1 MASPFEQQLQDQHID
16 HILAEMEKHG
26 VDHQPFSLGTSLA
39 ARLDQN
45 SAFYPYVC
53 ARFANGSGNLQGA
66 MLQAFYHV
74 EQPLSMAAQELILAC
89 ANDAANDP
97 ANSPANDAT
106 LLNQCAL
113 TLWQCRQHKAQA
125 TAILARLLASPRWF
139 VRGNA
144 CHSLAKLRV
153 DDPALLQRLGELL
166 FDVEGND
173 WSVQSAALHA
183 ICEMGPQAKTLVPQL
198 LRLAE
203 AERDVPDYSG
213 WEVTNQLLAEAFGA
227 VGDDSPAVVAALQA
241 LVASHGESSAR
252 PAVLA
257 LGQLGPGAASALET
271 VCEYLTSD
279 AFPADSEETATRLL
293 QAVLS
298 MASDPRP
305 AFKKI
310 LPHWQHSPFDDVR
323 EVAKQWAWTIS

>member
-1 MASPFEQQLQDQHID
+1 MTSLFEQQLQDQHIE
-16 HILAEMEKHG
+16 HILTEMEKHG
-26 VDHQPFSLGTSLA
+26 VDYQPFNPGTSLA
-39 ARLDQN
+39 TRLDQN

-53 ARFANGSGNLQGA
+53 ERFAKGSANLQGA
-66 MLQAFYHV
+66 LLQAFYHV
-74 EQPLSMAAQELILAC
+74 ERPLPLPAQELILAC
-89 ANDAANDP
+89 ANDP
-97 ANSPANDAT
+97 ANNPANDDT

-113 TLWQCRQHKAQA
+113 TLWQCRQLKAQV
-125 TAILARLLASPRWF
+125 TETLSRLLVSPWWF

-144 CHSLAKLRV
+144 CHSLAKLGV
-153 DDPALLQRLGELL
+153 DDPALLQRMGELL
-166 FDVEGND
+166 FDTEGDD
-173 WSVQSAALHA
+173 WSVQSATLHA
-183 ICEMGPQAKTLVPQL
+183 ICEMGQQGKALVPQL
-198 LRLAE
+198 LRLAQ

-241 LVASHGESSAR
+241 LVARHGESSAR
-252 PAVLA
+252 PAVVA
-257 LGQLGPGAASALET
+257 LGQLGQGAEPALET

-298 MASDPRP
+298 MASDPQP

-310 LPHWQHSPFDDVR
+310 LPHWQRSPFEEVR